1 MKLTLTNSEFCQ
13 LYLLLHKCVNNHI
26 PKGIEATVIHS
37 VLKGLYRK
45 FYLRALDKKRQYKI
59 TCEDQEACAFYMM
72 FSRYPM
78 EGENPFIVN
87 LVHQINNK
95 IHQKFAV

>member
-1 MKLTLTNSEFCQ
+1 MKMKLSHAEFCQ
-13 LYLLLHKCVNNHI
+13 LYLLLHRCVNDHA
-26 PKGIEATVIHS
+26 PKGIEATVIHA

-45 FYLRALDKKRQYKI
+45 FYLRALDKKKLYTI

-78 EGENPFIVN
+78 EAENPFTVN